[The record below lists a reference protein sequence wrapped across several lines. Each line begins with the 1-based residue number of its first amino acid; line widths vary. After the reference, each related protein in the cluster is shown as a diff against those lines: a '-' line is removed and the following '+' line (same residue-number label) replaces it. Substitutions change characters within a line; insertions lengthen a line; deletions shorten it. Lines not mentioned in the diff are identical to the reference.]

1 MYKKIC
7 ILLLAFMLTA
17 CSNASTSD
25 SQAET
30 EAVSETTTT
39 TVTTTDDSGQTTTT
53 AKISVTSAKE
63 KESET
68 TTSKV
73 TSGSQSTTAD
83 STMLTTTTTTK
94 ASQTTTVSGKT
105 PASSVQRQQ
114 PKPANTTTTTTTTKA
129 APKTQPQNNVVW
141 SSSMKVWRKL
151 CEGKNLTASEQ
162 EMIRSEIAS
171 YAAKF
176 QGKTQIHVSFGNDS
190 FDISYPKPIQMTRK
204 KDMVDWTTNAH
215 FDASVD
221 MDCRAIINY
230 AKSEKQIYDV
240 VAQTRNDALHIID
253 HGLHSRYEMFKSWGS
268 LNYANTF
275 KYNIGFDGTYLWF
288 LTEEV

>member
-1 MYKKIC
+1 MSKKIT

-17 CSNASTSD
+17 CSNANSSD
-25 SQAET
+25 SKAESQAD
-30 EAVSETTTT
+30 SKTTTT
-39 TVTTTDDSGQTTTT
+39 TASAYDDSSEVTTSKGT
-53 AKISVTSAKE
+53 ISAKE
-63 KESET
+63 IESET

-83 STMLTTTTTTK
+83 STMSTTTTTAK
-94 ASQTTTVSGKT
+94 ASQTTTVSGKA

-114 PKPANTTTTTTTTKA
+114 PKPTATTTTITTTTTTA
-129 APKTQPQNNVVW
+129 AVKPQPQSNVVW

-151 CEGKNLTASEQ
+151 CEAKTLTAAEQ

-176 QGKTQIHVSFGNDS
+176 QGKTKIHVSFGNDS
-190 FDISYPKPIQMTRK
+190 FDITYPKPILMTRK

-221 MDCRAIINY
+221 MDCRGIINY

-240 VAQTRNDALHIID
+240 VSQTRNDALHLID
-253 HGLHSRYEMFKSWGS
+253 HGLHSRYEISK
-268 LNYANTF
+268 LNNCLEYANVIQ
-275 KYNIGFDGTYLWF
+275 YNVGFDGTYLWF
-288 LTEEV
+288 LTQD

>member
-1 MYKKIC
+1 MSKKIA
-7 ILLLAFMLTA
+7 ILLLAFMLTS
-17 CSNASTSD
+17 CSNASKSD

-53 AKISVTSAKE
+53 TTQITVTSAKE

-83 STMLTTTTTTK
+83 STMSTTTTTTK
-94 ASQTTTVSGKT
+94 ASQTTTGSSKT
-105 PASSVQRQQ
+105 PASSVQKQQ
-114 PKPANTTTTTTTTKA
+114 PKPAKTTTTTTTTKA
-129 APKTQPQNNVVW
+129 VPKTQPQNNVVW

-275 KYNIGFDGTYLWF
+275 KYYMFI
-288 LTEEV
+288 LTKQRIQN

>member
-1 MYKKIC
+1 MSKKIA

-17 CSNASTSD
+17 CSNANSSD
-25 SQAET
+25 SKAET

-39 TVTTTDDSGQTTTT
+39 TVTTTDDSEQTTTT
-53 AKISVTSAKE
+53 TQITVTSAKE

-94 ASQTTTVSGKT
+94 ASQTTTVSSKA
-105 PASSVQRQQ
+105 PASSVQKQQ

-221 MDCRAIINY
+221 MDCRGIINY

-240 VAQTRNDALHIID
+240 VAQTRNDALHLID
-253 HGLHSRYEMFKSWGS
+253 HGLHSRYEISK
-268 LNYANTF
+268 LNNCLEYANVIQ
-275 KYNIGFDGTYLWF
+275 YNVGFDGTYLWF
-288 LTEEV
+288 LTQD

>member
-1 MYKKIC
+1 MSKKIA

-17 CSNASTSD
+17 CSNANSSD
-25 SQAET
+25 SKAESQA
-30 EAVSETTTT
+30 
-39 TVTTTDDSGQTTTT
+39 DSTTTT
-53 AKISVTSAKE
+53 AASAYDDCSEVTTSKGTIISAKE

-73 TSGSQSTTAD
+73 TSDSQSSTTE
-83 STMLTTTTTTK
+83 STTTTTTITTK
-94 ASQTTTVSGKT
+94 ASQTTTVSGKA
-105 PASSVQRQQ
+105 PASSVQKQQ
-114 PKPANTTTTTTTTKA
+114 PKPAKTTITTTTTKA

-176 QGKTQIHVSFGNDS
+176 QGKTQIHVSSGNDS
-190 FDISYPKPIQMTRK
+190 FDITYPKPIQMTRK

-221 MDCRAIINY
+221 MDCRGIINY

-240 VAQTRNDALHIID
+240 VAQTRNDALHLMD
-253 HGLHSRYEMFKSWGS
+253 LGLFNRYQISKINNS
-268 LNYANTF
+268 LAYASDIKFNV
-275 KYNIGFDGTYLWF
+275 GFDGTYLWF
-288 LTEEV
+288 LTTD